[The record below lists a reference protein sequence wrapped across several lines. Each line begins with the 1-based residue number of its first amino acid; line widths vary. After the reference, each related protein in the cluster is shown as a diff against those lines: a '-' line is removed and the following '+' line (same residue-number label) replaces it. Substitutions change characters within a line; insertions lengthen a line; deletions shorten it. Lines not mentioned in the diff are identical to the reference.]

1 MFTLPLC
8 ENLHMK
14 LSTIHCIT
22 NNNYSDCGL
31 QFTFKRNTY
40 SREGVPVEFIHV
52 SGRINSCVL
61 NNPRLLVSKEW
72 ARSWDRLRECQKLHF
87 HFQVLPFYIRRAEA
101 LKLYGLALKASMKQ
115 NGDGNPRATD
125 EKNIE
130 V

>member
-1 MFTLPLC
+1 M
-8 ENLHMK
+8 
-14 LSTIHCIT
+14 
-22 NNNYSDCGL
+22 
-31 QFTFKRNTY
+31 
-40 SREGVPVEFIHV
+40 EFIYV

-61 NNPRLLVSKEW
+61 NNPRMLVRKEW
-72 ARSWDRLRECQKLHF
+72 AFRDRLRECQKLLYSTCNF

-115 NGDGNPRATD
+115 NGDGNPRAAD